1 MAVGSAHRET
11 SSFIEISARRT
22 SKAGKGST
30 RATCLRRDHGS
41 SAFGARRASTRK
53 KELNL
58 VNPHLSRQR
67 SPYEARFPLT
77 PALPVPPMRLKTG
90 ISLTATKEQS
100 PLIGIGRSSSIRQP
114 RSRCCRFRSSNKS
127 ALVVTRILMAPSP
140 VLICRR
146 LGRSTR
152 LGRLE

>member
-11 SSFIEISARRT
+11 SSFTEISARRT
-22 SKAGKGST
+22 SKAGKVSA

-41 SAFGARRASTRK
+41 SAFGARRASTPK

-67 SPYEARFPLT
+67 SPYEARFPLSACST
-77 PALPVPPMRLKTG
+77 SSPKASEAG